1 MSQIA
6 GWSLSPF
13 AFSLPHRRQ
22 SHRDQ
27 HKLLSGPSSCQ
38 PVPSGRTRDRDLD
51 KPARKILGRDSPSC
65 GRRPQPAR
73 RGCRVFRRSGLAD
86 QERRALHLRRRL
98 LSHAPRGANGT
109 GPSRGQPPLARPA
122 LRAEDR
128 VGSCPA
134 SGERVSRG
142 RRRRKEAV
150 NFRQILTAP
159 NQLTLLR
166 MIFLP
171 FIVINLLKHDF
182 KWALALFVLA
192 GMSDGLDGL
201 LARTLHQQTLL
212 GQYLD
217 PIADKLLISTMFLVL
232 SIERMIPWKYTVLVF
247 SRVLFM
253 IAGLRDFR
261 PSIFGKANT
270 FAQVAAIFFVLLL
283 LIEPFRWVWIA
294 RTIFLRATFFFTII
308 SAVHYAFLV
317 QHRLHA
323 PPLPPA
329 LKS

>member
-1 MSQIA
+1 
-6 GWSLSPF
+6 
-13 AFSLPHRRQ
+13 
-22 SHRDQ
+22 
-27 HKLLSGPSSCQ
+27 
-38 PVPSGRTRDRDLD
+38 
-51 KPARKILGRDSPSC
+51 
-65 GRRPQPAR
+65 
-73 RGCRVFRRSGLAD
+73 
-86 QERRALHLRRRL
+86 
-98 LSHAPRGANGT
+98 
-109 GPSRGQPPLARPA
+109 
-122 LRAEDR
+122 
-128 VGSCPA
+128 
-134 SGERVSRG
+134 
-142 RRRRKEAV
+142 V

-171 FIVINLLKHDF
+171 FIVINLLKHDY

-217 PIADKLLISTMFLVL
+217 PIADKLLMSTMFLVL
-232 SIERMIPWKYTVLVF
+232 SIERLIPWKYTVVVF
-247 SRVLFM
+247 SRDISILLISGVLFM

-283 LIEPFRWVWIA
+283 LIEPLRWVWIA